1 MIFLTIIPQKFT
13 PQALH
18 KIEPIMVKKMNIPQ
32 GFEPIISRNS
42 FGGRNGPI
50 YEKRVGDEKGDASD
64 YLNPNWVRGF
74 LSDERHANIAGVV
87 HGGML
92 MTFADIVLSRAV
104 LQVMEPPFVTMR
116 MVNDFISPALI
127 GSWVEG
133 RARVLGLHDGICHV
147 EGEVSARGKICLQI
161 AGQFK
166 KL

>member
-1 MIFLTIIPQKFT
+1 MKNPQKVPDGF
-13 PQALH
+13 
-18 KIEPIMVKKMNIPQ
+18 IPIV
-32 GFEPIISRNS
+32 SSNS

-50 YEKRVGDEKGDASD
+50 LEKTMDDGS
-64 YLNPNWVRGF
+64 WVRGF
-74 LSDERHANIAGVV
+74 LSDDRHANMAGVV

-104 LQVMEPPFVTMR
+104 LEVVQPPFVTMR
-116 MVNDFISPALI
+116 MVSDFVSPAII

-133 RARVLGLHDGICHV
+133 RARVIGQHDGVCHV
-147 EGEVSARGKICLQI
+147 EGEISARSKICLQI